1 MTIIYNQQ
9 RAGTTMHQ
17 VTHSDFSQLVQSYMP
32 AAGFLRLG
40 REDVEK
46 AIRNAMRFGGCP
58 SCRHSRA
65 PGDALGTA
73 MYDDRLAIYERS
85 CVDKHLTGLQSCP
98 FYERLK
104 IEE

>member
-32 AAGFLRLG
+32 AAGFMRLS
-40 REDVEK
+40 RDDVEE

-65 PGDALGTA
+65 PGNVMRIAKKEE
-73 MYDDRLAIYERS
+73 RLAIYERS
-85 CVDKHLTGLQSCP
+85 CGGCHLTGLQSCP